1 MEFVAGLVVL
11 VVLAFVGAG
20 VKIVPQGFAWTV
32 ARFGRYTQTL
42 TPGLSIIVPWVDRIG
57 HKINLME
64 QVIDI
69 PAQSA
74 FSADNAMVSIDAV
87 CFVQI
92 VDAAQA
98 AYQVSNMS
106 VAIENLV
113 TTNIR
118 SVLGSLELDRMLS
131 ERNQINERLLQ
142 IVDEA
147 TNAWG
152 VKVTRIEIKDIKP
165 PVDLVEAMA
174 SQMKAE
180 RLKRAQILEAEG
192 RRAAE
197 VLTAEGEKNAAIL
210 RAEGSRQA
218 AFLEAEAR
226 ERAAAAEAQ
235 ATRTVSEAI
244 RDGDI
249 QAINYFVAQQ
259 YMQALGQVA
268 SADNSKIIMMPL
280 EASSVVGSLGG
291 ITELVK
297 NIK

>member
-32 ARFGRYTQTL
+32 ERFGRYTHTL